1 MYVQKLLEFTDCFGV
16 CVQPTQGLGDLSQQ
30 NMLLQQPALQ
40 AALAA
45 QCMAAQTQLLPQQ
58 TMQLLSRPS
67 GDQTVKEGQ
76 VTAPSE
82 GIQPRGDSPP
92 VTSQELSV
100 AQMMMTLARA
110 SNKNMLAQ
118 NGSNSQAQPHAPK

>member
-1 MYVQKLLEFTDCFGV
+1 MYRGCVCFRV
-16 CVQPTQGLGDLSQQ
+16 YVQPTQALGDLTQQ

-67 GDQTVKEGQ
+67 GEQTVKE

-82 GIQPRGDSPP
+82 GVQPSPP

-118 NGSNSQAQPHAPK
+118 NGGNSQAQPHAPK

>member
-1 MYVQKLLEFTDCFGV
+1 MGCHGV
-16 CVQPTQGLGDLSQQ
+16 CVQPTQALGDLTQQ
-30 NMLLQQPALQ
+30 DMLLQQPALQ

-45 QCMAAQTQLLPQQ
+45 QCMAAQTQVIPQQ
-58 TMQLLSRPS
+58 TIQLSRPS

-76 VTAPSE
+76 VIVPSE
-82 GIQPRGDSPP
+82 GVQPKGDSPP
-92 VTSQELSV
+92 AISQELSV

-110 SNKNMLAQ
+110 SNKSMLAQ